1 MNVVV
6 PRTVRCL
13 FVLLLPAL
21 TLPADT
27 AAQSTARVRVAEEN
41 FRREPNGS
49 ELATVLRGAELPVIM
64 EQGDWVQVELQGWI
78 WAPSVS
84 QTDRDGFDLRVG
96 AAGGENLRVRPQGQI
111 VARLLEGCLLERV
124 ASDGNWHRVRRR
136 GWLWKPSLE
145 ISEATPAGESGEA
158 QAATQSEPG
167 AEPLSEPALLT
178 APAPLVVYASPDGDT
193 IATFEPGAQ
202 AQVLGRTGDW
212 IRIRMDGW
220 IYGPA
225 ALDSALNLAESG
237 ELTPAQLRADP
248 VRYKGALV
256 RWRVQVISLQ
266 YAERARSDFAEGEP
280 FLLAR
285 GAAGDAGF
293 VYLAVPEVLL
303 EQAKR
308 LEPLEQVTIVGRVRT
323 GRSSQVGSPVIDLT
337 DIEFVEQPD

>member
-1 MNVVV
+1 MNVGV
-6 PRTVRCL
+6 PRIVRCL
-13 FVLLLPAL
+13 SVLLLVAL
-21 TLPADT
+21 ILPADT
-27 AAQSTARVRVAEEN
+27 GAQSTARVRAAEEN
-41 FRREPNGS
+41 FRRDPNGS
-49 ELATVLRGAELPVIM
+49 QLATVLRGAEFPVIM

-84 QTDRDGFDLRVG
+84 QTDRDGFDLRVS
-96 AAGGENLRVRPQGQI
+96 ASGGENLRFRPQGQI

-124 ASDGNWHRVRRR
+124 ASDGNWQRVRRR
-136 GWLWKPSLE
+136 GWLWKRSLE
-145 ISEATPAGESGEA
+145 ISGTAPAGGGDAA
-158 QAATQSEPG
+158 QAATQPDSVSE
-167 AEPLSEPALLT
+167 ALSETALLT
-178 APAPLVVYASPDGDT
+178 APTPLIVYASPDGDT

-202 AQVLGRTGDW
+202 AQVLGRSGDW
-212 IRIRMDGW
+212 IRVRMDGW

-266 YAERARSDFAEGEP
+266 YAERTRADFAEGEP

-293 VYLAVPEVLL
+293 VYLAVPDVLL

-308 LEPLEQVTIVGRVRT
+308 LEPLEQVTVVGRVRT

-337 DIEFVEQPD
+337 DIEVVEPPG